1 MTNRK
6 IYVCHTLYHLLICL
20 YKEEIYSN
28 LEIIL
33 SSSIPDVDNLEKKL
47 KSKTINIHILEESS
61 GESEELLSVLKDA
74 GLSYSKFD
82 SNCFIFNDATP
93 IGRTLIKHGIYYNLI
108 EDGLN
113 CFTYS
118 IFSQKLWKYYVKKY
132 ILHKIQPHGF
142 SRYCLG
148 IEVNSLVNLPKD
160 RRYKKFIEVPRK
172 ELFDNVTE
180 YQKEM
185 AINLFG
191 AVRVSIKSPSVL
203 VLTQPLSIDK
213 EFMSYNNKIET
224 SEEQF
229 NFYKSIVNEY
239 INKGYNVYLKV
250 HPRDVVDYS
259 KLPVELLPSNV
270 PMEIIELMLT
280 GRFEC
285 GITHSSTALDFLT
298 CVDKKITLVD
308 LKDIK

>member
-1 MTNRK
+1 MMSD

-20 YKEEIYSN
+20 YKETDYTNTVIV
-28 LEIIL
+28 L
-33 SSSIPDVDNLEKKL
+33 SSSILNASELQKKL
-47 KSKTINIHILEESS
+47 KSVGANVYILTESAKENQ
-61 GESEELLSVLKDA
+61 GVILKLKKI
-74 GLSYSKFD
+74 GLRNTNGR

-93 IGRTLIKHGIYYNLI
+93 IGRTLIKYGIYYNLI

-118 IFSQKLWKYYVKKY
+118 IFRQRLWKYYVKKY
-132 ILHKIQPHGF
+132 ILHKVQPYGF

-148 IEVNSLVNLPKD
+148 IEVNSLVGLPKD
-160 RRYKKFIEVPRK
+160 PRYKKFIEVPRK
-172 ELFDNVTE
+172 ELFDNATE

-191 AVRVSIKSPSVL
+191 AVKVSINSPSVL
-203 VLTQPLSIDK
+203 ILTQPLSKDK

-229 NFYKSIVNEY
+229 NFYKSIVDEY

>member
-28 LEIIL
+28 LEISL

-132 ILHKIQPHGF
+132 ILHRIQPHGF

-160 RRYKKFIEVPRK
+160 PRYKKFIEVPRRT
-172 ELFDNVTE
+172 LFDNSNS
-180 YQKEM
+180 YQND
-185 AINLFG
+185 IVIDIFG
-191 AVRVSIKSPSVL
+191 VNRVIVKSPAVL
-203 VLTQPLSIDK
+203 ILTQPLAYDNWYKTPTERFQSIQ
-213 EFMSYNNKIET
+213 
-224 SEEQF
+224 EQYDYF
-229 NFYKSIVNEY
+229 DDIVQEY
-239 INKGYNVYLKV
+239 RTLGYNVYLKV
-250 HPRDVVDYS
+250 HPRDIVDYS
-259 KLPVELLPSNV
+259 KLPVELLPSNI
-270 PMEIIELMLT
+270 PMEIIELMLI
-280 GRFEC
+280 GRFEF
-285 GITHSSTALDFLT
+285 GITHSSTVLDFLT

>member
-1 MTNRK
+1 
-6 IYVCHTLYHLLICL
+6 
-20 YKEEIYSN
+20 
-28 LEIIL
+28 
-33 SSSIPDVDNLEKKL
+33 EKKL

-160 RRYKKFIEVPRK
+160 PRYKKFIEVPRK